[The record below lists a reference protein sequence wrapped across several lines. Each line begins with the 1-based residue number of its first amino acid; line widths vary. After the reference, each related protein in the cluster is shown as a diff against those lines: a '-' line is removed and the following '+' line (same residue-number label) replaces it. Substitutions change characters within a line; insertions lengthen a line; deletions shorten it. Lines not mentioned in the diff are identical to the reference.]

1 MLSVTLTMDLHRY
14 SPLPSL
20 GPQGSLRVRGAPPAR
35 LPSLVLTCRVAVL
48 RRVETLVRER
58 ERVREKLEYLMAVAA
73 LATDPHAS
81 AHDQWTL
88 YLRNVRQLKPAQ
100 VVEAVRST

>member
-1 MLSVTLTMDLHRY
+1 M
-14 SPLPSL
+14 
-20 GPQGSLRVRGAPPAR
+20 
-35 LPSLVLTCRVAVL
+35 PSLVLTCHVAVL

-88 YLRNVRQLKPAQ
+88 YLRNVRQLRPAQ
-100 VVEAVRST
+100 IVEALSSI